1 MKKLA
6 ALEALA
12 RHRTDEVVVTCMSV
26 VRPWGR
32 LGGHPLD
39 FASAD
44 SAMGHTADF
53 ALGIALAR
61 PDRRVVCLNGDGSM
75 LMTLGTLVTAAGS
88 DATNFVLIVVDNGTY
103 EITGNQAVPGAPA
116 VDFVG
121 LARASG
127 FAHAVRFDDADGFD
141 TALPGL
147 LRREGPVLID
157 LLIEPED
164 EGPIQRR
171 PEEPADYLKVSFE
184 TSARRLK
191 DALQGWF
198 PPPGRAPRGV
208 AGSEAPRR

>member
-12 RHRTDEVVVTCMSV
+12 RHRTDEIVVTSMSV

-32 LGGHPLD
+32 LGNHPLD

-61 PDRRVVCLNGDGSM
+61 PERRVICLNGDGSM
-75 LMTLGTLVTAAGS
+75 LMTLGTLVTAGGAR
-88 DATNFVLIVVDNGTY
+88 AANLLLIVVNNGTY
-103 EITGNQAVPGAPA
+103 EITGNQPVPGAA
-116 VDFVG
+116 GVDFAG

-127 FAHAVRFDDADGFD
+127 FPVARSFDDRDAFD
-141 TALPGL
+141 AALPEL
-147 LRREGPVLID
+147 LRAPGPALVD
-157 LLIEPED
+157 LRIEPED

-171 PEEPADYLKVSFE
+171 PGEPSEYLRVSLE
-184 TSARRLK
+184 TSAWRLR
-191 DALQGWF
+191 DALAS
-198 PPPGRAPRGV
+198 RD
-208 AGSEAPRR
+208 GSGG